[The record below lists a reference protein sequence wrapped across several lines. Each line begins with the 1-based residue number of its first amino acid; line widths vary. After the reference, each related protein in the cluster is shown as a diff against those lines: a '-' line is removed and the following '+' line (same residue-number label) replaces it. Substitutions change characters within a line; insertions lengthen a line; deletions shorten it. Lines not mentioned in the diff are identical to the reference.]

1 MKEQKKVCLTTN
13 QISETSHKRTISRH
27 ARVKVSFTLLIW
39 LYEKRSYIISKTKFI
54 ILPLKNTAKNYSNV
68 LIRTSGLVF
77 IYWYKIIVNT
87 RKWSKRPKIFPFLPC
102 KRLHFATHLT
112 FAGFNNV
119 LNPTKDLHLIIYI
132 ARESQY
138 YSVYTA
144 AKTICTE

>member
-1 MKEQKKVCLTTN
+1 MIQ
-13 QISETSHKRTISRH
+13 
-27 ARVKVSFTLLIW
+27 
-39 LYEKRSYIISKTKFI
+39 KTKDF
-54 ILPLKNTAKNYSNV
+54 PL
-68 LIRTSGLVF
+68 
-77 IYWYKIIVNT
+77 
-87 RKWSKRPKIFPFLPC
+87 
-102 KRLHFATHLT
+102 FAMQTIAFCNAPN

>member
-1 MKEQKKVCLTTN
+1 MIQ
-13 QISETSHKRTISRH
+13 
-27 ARVKVSFTLLIW
+27 
-39 LYEKRSYIISKTKFI
+39 KTKDF
-54 ILPLKNTAKNYSNV
+54 PL
-68 LIRTSGLVF
+68 
-77 IYWYKIIVNT
+77 
-87 RKWSKRPKIFPFLPC
+87 LPC
-102 KRLHFATHLT
+102 KRLHFATNLT